1 MTNPPP
7 ITRTKRFRTGQTVL
21 VCRCLCGAQPYA
33 AEIVDDT
40 QAPEAPNAAFGGGLG
55 ASAKYLVR
63 RIASNLYTHVYDSQL
78 DPVP

>member
-7 ITRTKRFRTGQTVL
+7 ITRTQRFRTGQTVW
-21 VCRCLCGAQPYA
+21 VCRCLAGSLPFI

-40 QAPEAPNAAFGGGLG
+40 QEPEAPNAALGGGLS

-63 RIASNLYTHVYDSQL
+63 RIASNQYAHVFDSQL
-78 DPVP
+78 DPF